1 MSSMAEAGFE
11 TSAIGGKEFTGK
23 RVPHVTDQHLSL
35 CRIADDVEH
44 GHPVMLGEGP
54 GRDVGVVVTGRCDD
68 VGIGSVKCFV
78 VVPDLV
84 IEWTFRERIE
94 DYGEVQSVLG
104 VVGVAIVPGE
114 NLECSQ
120 SGRGCNLHFG
130 SPWHAHRD
138 GGRAR
143 FLNPSDIEKVAI
155 CERHSTI
162 GFVATEWNDV
172 DLDSENVE
180 FVRSFAP
187 ASKRSREL
195 QKLFVGAD
203 RNSDIDII
211 CGAYGLCLLLRVDD
225 EIASG
230 CADDEHFDVR
240 LLAGNAKF
248 GEDLFGHRDVVVSEE
263 IDQRS
268 SPKN

>member
-1 MSSMAEAGFE
+1 M
-11 TSAIGGKEFTGK
+11 
-23 RVPHVTDQHLSL
+23 
-35 CRIADDVEH
+35 
-44 GHPVMLGEGP
+44 
-54 GRDVGVVVTGRCDD
+54 
-68 VGIGSVKCFV
+68 
-78 VVPDLV
+78 
-84 IEWTFRERIE
+84 
-94 DYGEVQSVLG
+94 
-104 VVGVAIVPGE
+104 
-114 NLECSQ
+114 
-120 SGRGCNLHFG
+120 
-130 SPWHAHRD
+130 
-138 GGRAR
+138 
-143 FLNPSDIEKVAI
+143 NPSDIEKVAI